1 MLANLMSIHRQTSLL
16 ATACV
21 LSLALLSLSGTR
33 AAESKDEQIDDRFAA
48 ADTDHDG
55 KLTLDEAKQGM
66 PRVAAHFAEIDK
78 DKKGY
83 VTADEIRTLADR

>member
-1 MLANLMSIHRQTSLL
+1 MSIHRHASLL
-16 ATACV
+16 TTVCA
-21 LSLALLSLSGTR
+21 LSLSLLSLSSTR
-33 AAESKDEQIDDRFAA
+33 AEESQDEQIDERFSE

-83 VTADEIRTLADR
+83 VTANEIKALANH